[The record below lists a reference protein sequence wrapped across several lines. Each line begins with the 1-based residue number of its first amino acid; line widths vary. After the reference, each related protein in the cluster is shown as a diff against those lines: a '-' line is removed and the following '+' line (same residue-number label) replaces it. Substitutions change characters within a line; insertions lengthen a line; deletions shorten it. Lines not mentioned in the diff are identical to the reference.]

1 MAFPRIFSLPPAV
14 IGGGYLASYVFLDWA
29 SFIQPFAPFGITPWN
44 PPTGMSFLVVL
55 LFGQRYVPLLFAA
68 PLLADLLIRQLPL
81 PWPVELAACGVIGG
95 GYTAG
100 LAVLLRPATRFNP
113 ALASMR
119 DLVLLLGAAAVSS
132 AAVAACYVGVLVV
145 AGMLTPDLYL
155 PAALQF
161 WIGDVIGVAVV
172 TPYCL
177 IVLTRGRVLSVTTET
192 VLQIIAILAALAF
205 VFVYAEK
212 HRFEFFYIL
221 FLPVIWM
228 AVRGGLEL
236 VTIGILLTQVGLI
249 LSVQLLP
256 REGVDVAAFQALMLV
271 LALSGLVAGA
281 VVTEHRRT
289 EAQLRLH
296 QDSLAHVAR
305 LGTIG
310 EFAAMIAHEINQ
322 PLMAAGT
329 YTRLTADTLRS
340 AGPAGAAALETAEKA
355 ATQAQRAADVVRQLR
370 ALIRLDQS
378 DRAPVAV
385 ERIVRET
392 LDLCRVELDRDGVV
406 TRTEIDT
413 HLPPVMVDLLQIE
426 QVMINL
432 LRNSAEAMTK
442 TDHSSRLITIK
453 ATRVGRDQV
462 AIEVHDKGPGFP
474 AKFSGPEFPP
484 LSSTKSEGLGV
495 GLSLCRSIIESH
507 GGELTIGADPEGAVV
522 SFTLPVAKTG

>member
-1 MAFPRIFSLPPAV
+1 MAFSRIFSLPPAI
-14 IGGGYLASYVFLDWA
+14 IGLGYLATYVFLDWV

-44 PPTGMSFLVVL
+44 PPTGSSFIVVL
-55 LFGQRYVPLLFAA
+55 LFGQRYLPLLFVA
-68 PLLADLLIRQLPL
+68 PLLADLFVRQLPL
-81 PWPVELAACGVIGG
+81 PWPLEIAACTIIGG
-95 GYTAG
+95 GYAIG
-100 LAVLLRPATRFNP
+100 LSVLLRPATRFNP
-113 ALASMR
+113 ALASTR
-119 DLVLLLGAAAVSS
+119 DLILLLGVAAVSS
-132 AAVAACYVGVLVV
+132 AAVAACYVGVLVG
-145 AGMLTPDLYL
+145 AGLLAPQVYAQ
-155 PAALQF
+155 AALQF

-172 TPYCL
+172 APFAL
-177 IVLTRGRVLSVTTET
+177 IVLTRGRSLSITRET
-192 VLQIIAILAALAF
+192 ALQIVAILAALAF

-212 HRFEFFYIL
+212 HRFEFFYFL

-249 LSVQLLP
+249 LGVQFLP
-256 REGVDVAAFQALMLV
+256 REGVDVAAFQSLMLV
-271 LALSGLVAGA
+271 LALSGLAAGS

-296 QDSLAHVAR
+296 QDSLAKVAR

-340 AGPAGAAALETAEKA
+340 VGPAGAGALETAEKA

-370 ALIRLDQS
+370 ALIRLDHS

-385 ERIVRET
+385 ERIVSDT
-392 LDLCRVELDRDGVV
+392 LDLCRAKLDRHGVTARV
-406 TRTEIDT
+406 TIDAG
-413 HLPPVMVDLLQIE
+413 LPPVMVDLLQVE

-432 LRNSAEAMTK
+432 LGNSVEAMSE
-442 TDHSSRLITIK
+442 TDPSSRIVTIR
-453 ATRVGRDQV
+453 AAALGDRVAVEVRDN
-462 AIEVHDKGPGFP
+462 GPGFP
-474 AKFSGPEFPP
+474 AEFDGPALPP

-495 GLSLCRSIIESH
+495 GLSLCRSIVASH
-507 GGELTIGADPEGAVV
+507 GGELAIGGGPDGAVV
-522 SFTLPVAKTG
+522 SFTLPVAGTG